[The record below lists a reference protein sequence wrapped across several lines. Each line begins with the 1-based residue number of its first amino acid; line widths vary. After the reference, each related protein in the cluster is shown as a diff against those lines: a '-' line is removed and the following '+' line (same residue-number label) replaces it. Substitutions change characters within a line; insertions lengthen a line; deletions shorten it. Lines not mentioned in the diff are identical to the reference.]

1 MRSSSSPKPSDPN
14 ARATRRPPVTA
25 GVSLSGVSSTAMATS
40 KTKPAEADVV
50 LRALRRTHQVRDL
63 RPEPV
68 PDDVQQQLLE
78 VARWTGSSTNWQPW
92 TFIVIRDRDR
102 LEDLARLLPNASHVG
117 RASFVIAIAMPGEK
131 PEWESYDEGRVAERL
146 LVAAEAL
153 GLGAA
158 MGWAFG
164 PRRAPVSEFL
174 GVKPPGYIRTLVS
187 VGHASAAARAP
198 KSAPGSARKPLADLV
213 RYERFD

>member
-1 MRSSSSPKPSDPN
+1 
-14 ARATRRPPVTA
+14 
-25 GVSLSGVSSTAMATS
+25 MATS
-40 KTKPAEADVV
+40 KTGPAEAEAV
-50 LRALRRTHQVRDL
+50 LRALRRTHQVREL
-63 RPEPV
+63 RPDPV
-68 PDDVQQQLLE
+68 PEEQLQELLE

-92 TFIVIRDRDR
+92 TFIVIRDRNR
-102 LEDLARLLPNASHVG
+102 LTQLAELLPNASHTG
-117 RASFVIAIAMPGEK
+117 RASFVIAVAMPGEK
-131 PEWESYDEGRVAERL
+131 PEWETYDEGRVAERL

-164 PRRAPVSEFL
+164 PRRAQVSEFL
-174 GVKPPGYIRTLVS
+174 GVKPPGYVRTVVS
-187 VGHASAAARAP
+187 VGHASDAARAP